1 MTTDL
6 SGTKVHNE
14 HVSTEELPVPIF
26 HEEDLT
32 ITEAAF
38 VTEVGLARGLGLEA
52 IVPVRVVRTRI
63 RFEDLEHQTIVVPSG
78 SIHHRNETLSGP
90 GDPWVLVHAA
100 RGLGAWT
107 VAARGGVSVP
117 LGRTEP
123 NPFDLG
129 RRGLPHQHLQFGTG
143 TWDPVAGVSAGRR
156 FGQVGFVVH
165 ALARLVFGT
174 NAHGYRAG
182 ERFYASAA
190 LDRRIAGAWRG
201 IAGLDLARERTETWD
216 GRIETE
222 GNLGRTDLLA
232 SVGVT
237 RPLGRGGFHV
247 TAKIPLLTRATG
259 AQVHYPVIVA
269 VGFSR

>member
-1 MTTDL
+1 V
-6 SGTKVHNE
+6 SGTRVHNE

-38 VTEVGLARGLGLEA
+38 VTEVGLARGLGIEA
-52 IVPVRVVRTRI
+52 IVPLRVVRTRI
-63 RFEDLEHQTIVVPSG
+63 RFEDLVHEPIVVPNG

-90 GDPWVLVHAA
+90 GDPWLLVHGA

-107 VAARGGVSVP
+107 LAARAGVSIP
-117 LGRTEP
+117 LGRTER

-129 RRGLPHQHLQFGTG
+129 RRGLPHQHIQFGTG

-174 NAHGYRAG
+174 NGHGYQAG
-182 ERFYASAA
+182 DRFYASAA

-201 IAGLDLARERTETWD
+201 IAGLDLAREQTERWD

-232 SVGVT
+232 SVGVA
-237 RPLGRGGFHV
+237 RPLGRGAFHV
-247 TAKIPLLTRATG
+247 TAKVPLVTRATG
-259 AQVHYPVIVA
+259 AQVDYPVILSL
-269 VGFSR
+269 GFSR

>member
-1 MTTDL
+1 MD
-6 SGTKVHNE
+6 
-14 HVSTEELPVPIF
+14 EEPFPIF
-26 HEEDLT
+26 HEQDLT
-32 ITEAAF
+32 ISEIAF
-38 VTEVGLARGLGLEA
+38 VAEAGLARGLGVEA
-52 IVPVRVVRTRI
+52 VVPWRWVRTRI
-63 RFEDLEHQTIVVPSG
+63 RFEDLEHQPIEVPNG
-78 SIHHRNETLSGP
+78 SIHHRNETLRGP
-90 GDPWVLVHAA
+90 GDQWLLLHGA

-107 VAARGGVSVP
+107 VAARGGISIP
-117 LGRTEP
+117 LGRVEP
-123 NPFDLG
+123 NPFELG
-129 RRGLPHQHLQFGTG
+129 RRGLPHEHIQFGTG
-143 TWDPVAGVSAGRR
+143 TWDPIAGVSAGRR

-174 NAHGYRAG
+174 NAHGYQAG
-182 ERFYASAA
+182 DRFYASAA

-201 IAGLDLARERTETWD
+201 IAGLDLAREQTETWD

-232 SVGVT
+232 SVGVS

-259 AQVHYPVIVA
+259 AQVDYPVIVA